1 MKPGYCKFAG
11 TVAVLVFLFAASVCL
26 KAQGPFGAPS
36 ENSAYSIAQ
45 AQLMQP
51 AELNKLLLAGGAS
64 KPLVFSVGSHV
75 LFTQSHIAG
84 SEYIG
89 PGSQPEGLKAL
100 QNRVAP
106 LKRDTPIVLYC
117 GCCPWNRCPNVAP
130 AFRLLQQMG
139 FTRAKVL
146 FVADNFGADWVSKGY
161 AVASGN

>member
-1 MKPGYCKFAG
+1 MRFGFSRVAG
-11 TVAVLVFLFAASVCL
+11 TVAVLAFLFAAPANM

-51 AELNKLLLAGGAS
+51 AELNRLLRAGGAD
-64 KPLVFSVGSHV
+64 KPLVLQVGSRV
-75 LFTQSHIAG
+75 LFTQAHIAG
-84 SEYIG
+84 SEFIG

-100 QNRVAP
+100 ENRVAP
-106 LKRDTPIVLYC
+106 LKRDKLIVLYC

-130 AFRLLQQMG
+130 AYRLLQHMG
-139 FTRAKVL
+139 FTQAKVL
-146 FVADNFGADWVSKGY
+146 YMADNFGADWVSKGY